1 MLLSVLTVIFDASN
15 LPTVLYLHGNGGHK
29 IEALQLVNQNINLAA
44 FDFGACG
51 KSQGEY
57 LNYG

>member
-1 MLLSVLTVIFDASN
+1 MLTVIFDASN

-29 IEALQLVNQNINLAA
+29 MEALQLVNQNINLAA

>member
-1 MLLSVLTVIFDASN
+1 MSIVHDAAN

-29 IEALQLVNQNINLAA
+29 MEALQLFSQHINLIA

-51 KSQGEY
+51 KS
-57 LNYG
+57 

>member
-1 MLLSVLTVIFDASN
+1 MSINFDTQN

-29 IEALQLVNQNINLAA
+29 MEALQFANPRFNLVA

-51 KSQGEY
+51 KSEGEY
-57 LNYG
+57 LTYGER